1 MSIRL
6 WQIGDPAAG
15 PRQFADHW
23 YAGTDARPSPYSP
36 VDRPDPV
43 ERGPIFEIGRSD
55 ASTHWPAV
63 QPGPL
68 DAGHGWRPADATIR
82 FDAPAG
88 SEELWHDL
96 HLHALASHGPC
107 PDLIVTVNGRRGLV
121 LLDPVRDDR
130 AHAPMPPSPISG
142 PIDRVVPLRP
152 GLIRAGRNEIILT
165 THCLEEVE
173 PDLTKTRPH
182 LPHLGV
188 WFGSAL
194 SWRGL
199 SLAAGTTPAEPTL
212 RLCPTSLYVERD
224 GDLFELVDLDLT
236 SPHGFAAGT
245 AALRVGSHERSSP
258 VEGVD
263 FGDTRIRFAVP
274 ARSDTDT
281 HTETEID
288 AHATLDLDG
297 RRVELPR
304 APFRPARR
312 WTLHLIPHVHLDVG
326 YTDNQAKVI
335 ELHNRNIDR
344 VTGILR
350 RTPDYAFTVDGSM
363 ILETFLRSRTEAPT
377 TAALEAIRAG
387 QVGVNAFYALFLAG
401 VASLEECYRA
411 AYLAAQLGRD
421 LGLPIRTA
429 NLTDV
434 PSYPQAIP
442 SIVAALGLTGFFGI
456 ANHTRGGNPDSDT
469 LHLLSPV
476 RWRGPDGAEVVAYF
490 SDSYSQL
497 RFMCAD
503 PPSLAGMSASLPRY
517 AARYDRPDYAP
528 HDLPIVGTHAD
539 NEDVADG
546 YADLV
551 GRWNARYA
559 YPRLRFST
567 IADYLDAI
575 RPLADRLPVLEGDG
589 GSYWEDGIGTQAA
602 AIARYRRAQA
612 LMPAAE
618 AMSAL
623 VAAADPTVRPDVS
636 TLDEGWRRLLLGCEH
651 TWTAAHATIRPH
663 SPDVIDQRDW
673 KIGQI
678 DEGLRIATD
687 EARRAM
693 SQLAELVPT
702 EGPALVVANPASFA
716 RNVEIEVELAADER
730 VETLDGTALPA
741 IRLGSAPGVVR
752 VRTGPLPGFGYATYA
767 VRRHT
772 APSREVTARPV
783 PSSLDTPRYRVA
795 FDPDTGR
802 PTSLWHHRLDREL
815 LDPTHGWALGDVL
828 HVTGGGTA
836 SGRGLGDEATSL
848 NDIDPALPPPQ
859 LTVNAAA
866 MRAEGARRL
875 PWGWE
880 ISAVG
885 AAPSLPVVRT
895 TLRLHDDTDRIDLT
909 VTLVKEAEL
918 AKESVYVAFP
928 FAVPDPIVRYDRQ
941 QGWVD
946 PVRDHQP
953 GACNEWFTAQDAV
966 TVAGPDLCVAWA
978 SADAPLFTLGDIVR
992 GRWPRIATP
1001 SGMVLSWVMNNYWWT
1016 NTPASQDGTV
1026 ILRYAFTPLSTYDPV
1041 AAWRL
1046 GRDLRA
1052 PVLTNLVTWLDKGAS
1067 TPRRPAAGTL
1077 LDAAL
1082 PSNVDASV
1090 FAGRRANGVVVRLRE
1105 LAGTAATASVRHP
1118 HTGPGAVAMRCTATE
1133 EPVESLPV
1141 RADGTVVV
1149 TLRPYEVVTVA
1160 LKEPA

>member
-1 MSIRL
+1 MSRQL
-6 WQIGDPAAG
+6 WQIGDPAAS
-15 PRQFADHW
+15 PRQFSDRW
-23 YAGTDARPSPYSP
+23 YPGTQARQSAYSP
-36 VDRPDPV
+36 VDTPDPAEPEPV
-43 ERGPIFEIGRSD
+43 FEVGRSD
-55 ASTHWPAV
+55 IATHWPAV

-68 DAGHGWRPADATIR
+68 DAGHGWRPASATIR

-88 SEELWHDL
+88 SEEVWHEL
-96 HLHALASHGPC
+96 QLNALASHGPC
-107 PDLIVTVNGRRGLV
+107 PDLIVTVNGRCGLV
-121 LLDPVRDDR
+121 LLDPVREDR

-152 GLIRAGRNEIILT
+152 GLIRSGRNEIILT

-173 PDLTKTRPH
+173 SGLTKTRPH

-199 SLAAGTTPAEPTL
+199 SLAAGTTPAEPSL
-212 RLCPTSLYVERD
+212 RLRPTPLYVERD
-224 GDLFELVDLDLT
+224 GELLELVDLELT
-236 SPHGFAAGT
+236 SAQWFAAGT
-245 AALRVGSHERSSP
+245 ATLRVGPHELASP
-258 VEGVD
+258 VDGVD
-263 FGDTRIRFAVP
+263 FGDARIRFAVP
-274 ARSDTDT
+274 AGSDPQA
-281 HTETEID
+281 ETEAD
-288 AHATLDLDG
+288 VTLELDG
-297 RRVELPR
+297 RRIGLPR
-304 APFRPARR
+304 TLWRPARR
-312 WTLHLIPHVHLDVG
+312 WTLHLIPHVHLDIG

-335 ELHNRNIDR
+335 ELHGRNIDR

-377 TAALEAIRAG
+377 SAALEAVQAG
-387 QVGVNAFYALFLAG
+387 RIGVNAFYALFLAG

-411 AYLAAQLGRD
+411 AYFSARLRRD
-421 LGLPIRTA
+421 LDLPMRTA

-442 SIVAALGLTGFFGI
+442 SILAALGLPGFFGI

-497 RFMCAD
+497 RFLCAD
-503 PPSLAGMSASLPRY
+503 PPSLAGMAASLPRF

-551 GRWNARYA
+551 ERWNARYA

-567 IADYLDAI
+567 TTDYLDAV
-575 RPLADRLPVLEGDG
+575 RPLAGRLPLLEGDG
-589 GSYWEDGIGTQAA
+589 GSYWEDGVGTQAA

-623 VAAADPTVRPDVS
+623 VAAADPTVRPDLP

-651 TWTAAHATIRPH
+651 TWTAAHATHRPH
-663 SPDVIDQRDW
+663 SPGVTDQRDW

-687 EARRAM
+687 ETRRAL

-702 EGPALVVANPASFA
+702 DGPALVVANPTSFA
-716 RNVEIEVELAADER
+716 REIEIEVELAADER
-730 VETLDGTALPA
+730 IETLDGSALPA
-741 IRLGSAPGVVR
+741 IRFGSASDVAL
-752 VRTGPLPGFGYATYA
+752 VRTGPVPAFGYATYA
-767 VRRHT
+767 VRRDI
-772 APSREVTARPV
+772 APSSEVTTLPV
-783 PSSLDTPRYRVA
+783 PSTLETPHYRVA
-795 FDPDTGR
+795 FDPETGL
-802 PTSLWHHRLDREL
+802 PISLRHHRHDREL
-815 LDPTHGWALGDVL
+815 LDSSRGWALGDVL
-828 HVTGGGTA
+828 YVTGGGTA
-836 SGRGLGDEATSL
+836 AGRGLGDEATSL
-848 NDIDPALPPPQ
+848 NDTDPTLPPPR
-859 LTVNAAA
+859 LTTRAAT
-866 MRAEGARRL
+866 MRAEGCRRL

-880 ISAVG
+880 ICAVG

-895 TLRLHDDTDRIDLT
+895 TLRLHDDSDRIDLT
-909 VTLVKEAEL
+909 VTIVKEAEL

-928 FAVPDPIVRYDRQ
+928 FAVPDPVVRYDRQ

-946 PVRDHQP
+946 PARDHQP
-953 GACNEWFTAQDAV
+953 GACNEWFTVQDAV
-966 TVAGPDLCVAWA
+966 TVSGVDLCIAWA
-978 SADAPLFTLGDIVR
+978 SADAPLFTLGDVVR
-992 GRWPRIATP
+992 GRWPRAATP
-1001 SGMVLSWVMNNYWWT
+1001 SGTVLSWVMNNYWWT

-1026 ILRYAFTPLSTYDPV
+1026 TLRYAFAPLPAYDPV

-1046 GRDLRA
+1046 GRDLRTPA
-1052 PVLTNLVTWLDKGAS
+1052 LANLITWLDKGTGTS
-1067 TPRRPAAGTL
+1067 RLPAAGRL
-1077 LDAAL
+1077 LDATL
-1082 PSNVDASV
+1082 PLNVDASV
-1090 FAGRRANGVVVRLRE
+1090 FAGRFAGGVVVRLRE
-1105 LAGTAATASVRHP
+1105 LAGTPATVSVRHP
-1118 HTGPGAVAMRCTATE
+1118 RRGPGAAAMRCTATE
-1133 EPVESLPV
+1133 DPVESLPV
-1141 RADGTVVV
+1141 GADGTVVV
-1149 TLRPYEVVTVA
+1149 ALRPYEVLTVM